1 MTIDG
6 FDIFAFIV
14 FAVLFGTAVLFVV
27 LLGGLP
33 GRIAR
38 NRGHPQAQAVNAA
51 AWISL
56 ITLGALWPIAFV
68 WAFVPLP
75 AGGPT
80 NKGGPQA

>member
-14 FAVLFGTAVLFVV
+14 FAVLFGTSVLLIV
-27 LLGGLP
+27 LLGSLP
-33 GRIAR
+33 GKIAR
-38 NRGHPQAQAVNAA
+38 KRGHPQAQAVNAA

-56 ITLGALWPIAFV
+56 ITLGAFWPIAFV

-75 AGGPT
+75 SCGST
-80 NKGGPQA
+80 SKGGPQA